1 MNSPPGT
8 AHAASAV
15 VHRLLDGA
23 IDYAGL
29 FPPAALG
36 MDAAIENYL
45 AYRAGEQA
53 SMLGRFVAPATRL
66 GELATGIEQRG
77 ALDIRVSAVLGASVA
92 ADVDAAKAFNARLA
106 AHSVTIDSLEAKAD
120 RPGAIYELASRAT
133 PGFEAFAELPLGG
146 ELELLVSAV
155 REAGIRAKLRTG
167 GLTNDMFPLS
177 RDVVRFIRVCLDA
190 RVPFK
195 ATAGLHHAIT
205 GTYALTYAPDSPRG
219 RMFGFLNVFLA
230 AAFMAGG
237 LSTDDAVLL
246 LEERDRSA
254 LTFAAGGVSWRG
266 HSVDSRTIAS
276 THANEFRAVGSCSF
290 HEPVDE
296 LRSMALLP

>member
-1 MNSPPGT
+1 MNRPAGT
-8 AHAASAV
+8 ANAAPDV
-15 VHRLLDGA
+15 VRRLLDGA

-36 MDAAIENYL
+36 MDAAVDNYL
-45 AYRAGEQA
+45 AYRTGGQA
-53 SMLGRFVAPATRL
+53 SMLGRFVAPAARL
-66 GELATGIEQRG
+66 DELATVIEQRG
-77 ALDIRVSAVLGASVA
+77 AGDFRVSAVLAASFA
-92 ADVDAAKAFNARLA
+92 TDIDAVKAFNARLA
-106 AHSVTIDSLEAKAD
+106 ARSVAIDSLEAKAD

-133 PGFEAFAELPLGG
+133 PGFEAFAELPLGS
-146 ELELLVSAV
+146 ELELLVAAV
-155 REAGIRAKLRTG
+155 REAGIHAKVRTG
-167 GLTNDMFPLS
+167 GLTNDMFPSS
-177 RDVVRFIRVCLDA
+177 RDVVRFIRACLDA

-205 GTYALTYAPDSPRG
+205 GVYALTYAPDSPRG

-237 LSTDDAVLL
+237 LSNDDAVLL
-246 LEERDRSA
+246 LEERDPSA
-254 LTFAAGGVSWRG
+254 FAFAAGAVSWRE
-266 HSVDSRTIAS
+266 HRVDSQMIAS
-276 THANEFRAVGSCSF
+276 THKNEFRAVGSCSF

>member
-1 MNSPPGT
+1 MNGPAGI
-8 AHAASAV
+8 ANAV
-15 VHRLLDGA
+15 PDVVRRLLAGA

-36 MDAAIENYL
+36 LDAAVENYL
-45 AYRAGEQA
+45 VYRTSGQA
-53 SMLGRFVAPATRL
+53 SMLGRFVAPAARL
-66 GELATGIEQRG
+66 DELARVIEQRG
-77 ALDIRVSAVLGASVA
+77 ARDIRASAVLGGSIA
-92 ADVDAAKAFNARLA
+92 ADIDKAKAFNARLA

-120 RPGAIYELASRAT
+120 RPGAIYEMAAAAT
-133 PGFEAFAELPLGG
+133 PGFEAFAELPLGA
-146 ELELLVSAV
+146 ELDLLVSAV
-155 REAGIRAKLRTG
+155 REAGIRAKVRTG
-167 GLTNDMFPLS
+167 GLTNDMFPSS
-177 RDVVRFIRVCLDA
+177 RDVVRFIRACLDA

-205 GTYALTYAPDSPRG
+205 GTYALTYASDSPRG

-230 AAFMAGG
+230 AAFMVGG
-237 LSTDDAVLL
+237 LSNDDAILL

-254 LTFAAGGVSWRG
+254 FTFAAGAVSWRG
-266 HSVDSRTIAS
+266 HSVDSQTIAS
-276 THANEFRAVGSCSF
+276 THTNAFRAVGSCSF